1 MTKDQEIKPPKWF
14 WIVSVLALL
23 WNIMGVMAYLKDA
36 FMSVEDLEKL
46 TQAER
51 LLYES
56 QPAWATAA
64 FAIAVWGG
72 TLGCIALLL
81 RKKWARP
88 VFLIS
93 LIGIVVQLVYAFFLS
108 NSFEVYG
115 PGAVAMPIIVAL
127 IGILL
132 VFFSGKAQNKGW
144 IY

>member
-1 MTKDQEIKPPKWF
+1 MTKDQEINPPKWF

>member
-1 MTKDQEIKPPKWF
+1 MTKDQEIKSPKWF